1 MTAPGAIVESAPA
14 KVNLYL
20 HVVGKRDDGYHLL
33 DSLAVFVDVADTV
46 SVHPAPARVALRG
59 VSLPPSGPRLAMSGP
74 YSQALA
80 GESPQRN
87 LVLRAAYALAT
98 LLERDAEV
106 IIALEKRLPVASGI
120 GGGSS
125 DGAATLRAL
134 SRLWGVEP
142 EDPRLYLA
150 AASLGADAPVC
161 LAARPCFMGGV
172 GELLT
177 EAPHLPDA
185 WMVLAN
191 PGVAVAT
198 PAVFKSRRGGFSA
211 PARFEQ
217 SPADLDELVALLAER
232 GNDLTDAA
240 RHLCPVIGEVL
251 ARLGAAQ
258 GSRLARMSG
267 SGATCFALF
276 ASEDDAKAAAAELAA
291 DQPGWWVKAG
301 RMLPRPAGSP
311 PLPDPD
317 FFDVLTAA
325 AGKIELA
332 PPPAAPFP
340 DTGGW
345 GVG

>member
-1 MTAPGAIVESAPA
+1 MSARGPIIESAPA

-20 HVVGKRDDGYHLL
+20 HVTGKRDDGYHLL
-33 DSLAVFVDVADTV
+33 DSLAVFVDIADSV
-46 SVHPAPARVALRG
+46 SVHSAPARVALRG
-59 VSLPPSGPRLAMSGP
+59 VDLPPAGPRLAMSGP

-80 GESPQRN
+80 GEPPQRN
-87 LVLRAAYALAT
+87 LTLRAAYALAS
-98 LLERDAEV
+98 LLECEAEV

-134 SRLWGVEP
+134 GRLWGVAP
-142 EDPRLYLA
+142 EDPRLFLA

-172 GELLT
+172 GELLV
-177 EAPHLPDA
+177 EAPRLPEA
-185 WMVLAN
+185 WLVLAN
-191 PGVAVAT
+191 PGVGVAT
-198 PAVFKSRRGGFSA
+198 PDVFKARHGGFSA
-211 PARFEQ
+211 AARFVDA
-217 SPADLDELVALLAER
+217 PADLDELVALLAAR
-232 GNDLTDAA
+232 RNDLTDAA
-240 RHLCPVIGEVL
+240 RYLCPVIGDVL
-251 ARLGAAQ
+251 AALSAAK
-258 GSRLARMSG
+258 GGLLARMSG

-276 ASEDDAKAAAAELAA
+276 AQEGEARAAAAALSA

-301 RMLPRPAGSP
+301 RMLPRPAGAP

-325 AGKIELA
+325 AGKIDIVPA
-332 PPPAAPFP
+332 PRAPFP